1 MNKQL
6 KSLILVHHVAD
17 ATQDRSVA
25 LIPASRGR
33 ATVTATL
40 RVASIHSA
48 RNAGSSGER
57 NAAHVATTDAVNPD
71 INTPK
76 SNRPSATLGSCA

>member
-6 KSLILVHHVAD
+6 KSRIIVHHVAD
-17 ATQDRSVA
+17 ATQDRRVA

-33 ATVTATL
+33 AKVSATL
-40 RVASIHSA
+40 RVASNYSA
-48 RNAGSSGER
+48 RKAGSRG
-57 NAAHVATTDAVNPD
+57 NLKAAQVATTDAVNPD